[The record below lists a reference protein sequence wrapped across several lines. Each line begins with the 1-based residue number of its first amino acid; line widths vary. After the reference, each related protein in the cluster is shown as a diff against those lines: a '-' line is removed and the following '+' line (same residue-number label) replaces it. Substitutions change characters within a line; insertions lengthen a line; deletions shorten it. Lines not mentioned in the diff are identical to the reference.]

1 MGSETCT
8 LFAPNRIACCQEA
21 VFEAHSGSHGR
32 RFLGATQQII
42 VSLRMCAPTARSF
55 GSSAATKR
63 AKMARSR
70 GLPTFD
76 SRVRRRSEQF
86 FTLFYGFLDLESYTL
101 TNANGGHP
109 FP

>member
-1 MGSETCT
+1 
-8 LFAPNRIACCQEA
+8 
-21 VFEAHSGSHGR
+21 
-32 RFLGATQQII
+32 
-42 VSLRMCAPTARSF
+42 MCAPTARSF
-55 GSSAATKR
+55 GLSAATNR
-63 AKMARSR
+63 AKKARRR

-109 FP
+109 GPVILAEDAVPSVLQAPTFL